1 MNWQLHKQRKSRD
14 ARFCVSTYRKKG
26 DVRLNPVKVQN
37 KVVFNKQ
44 MFRPQIL
51 YGSPNLKVPLICMEA
66 GQEIPPHP
74 SGTGI
79 FYVLEGK
86 GVLTLDDEK
95 LNLSKGTIIVA
106 PEGSSRGIKC
116 EEKLVVVAIH
126 AG

>member
-1 MNWQLHKQRKSRD
+1 MK
-14 ARFCVSTYRKKG
+14 
-26 DVRLNPVKVQN
+26 PIKVQE

-51 YGSPNLKVPLICMEA
+51 YGSPGLKAPLICMEP

-95 LNLSKGTIIVA
+95 LDLSTGTLIVA
-106 PEGSSRGIKC
+106 PEGSTRGIKC
-116 EEKLVVVAIH
+116 EEKLVAVAIH